1 MQLLRPSETTVKGII
16 KNMVIESDIFLWIL
30 SSMNY
35 TVNVIFSPI

>member
-16 KNMVIESDIFLWIL
+16 KNMVIESDLWIL